1 MEVITFESKAFKEL
15 TQKIEKIAEFVFK
28 QETTDSHNVDENI
41 WLNNDQ
47 LSDMLGISTRT
58 LQRFRNDNRIAYT
71 KLGRK
76 CIYRLS
82 DVQQAINTRVVECNP
97 KTLDEY
103 RRNYLLTS
111 GEKRGGEQ

>member
-1 MEVITFESKAFKEL
+1 MEVITLESKAFKEL
-15 TQKIEKIAEFVFK
+15 MQKVEKIAEFVFK
-28 QETTDSHNVDENI
+28 QENDNPQNTDENI
-41 WLNNDQ
+41 WLDNEE

-58 LQRFRNDNRIAYT
+58 LQRLRTDNQISYT

-82 DVQQAINTRVVECNP
+82 DVQHAINSRIIECNP

-103 RRNYLLTS
+103 RTNYLLVCDN
-111 GEKRGGEQ
+111 KRGGVR